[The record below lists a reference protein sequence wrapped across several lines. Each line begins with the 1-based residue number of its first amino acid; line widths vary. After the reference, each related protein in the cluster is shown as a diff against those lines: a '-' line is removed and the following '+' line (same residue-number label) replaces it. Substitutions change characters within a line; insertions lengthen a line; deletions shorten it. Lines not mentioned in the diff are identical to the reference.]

1 MNNIFVFPRD
11 RQGGELSLITIAL
24 ISLLL
29 GSASVLGI
37 FYGAITKSVEYNH
50 FHLVAQEVAED
61 PNSHSDEE
69 ILNSGEALHDM
80 MKQTVDNGAT
90 GIGGQTGGGLGVKLL
105 IQGED
110 ALRKVRLQQYIIKI
124 TISPADPAP
133 KESVT
138 VTIEIVNSIEGTEV
152 IYSLVGSDGYKQT
165 GTLITNAAGMVT
177 FSVPGGD
184 EDVVDTFNVTV
195 GDINEKYTYSF

>member
-1 MNNIFVFPRD
+1 MKNIFMFPRD
-11 RQGGELSLITIAL
+11 RQGGALPLIVVAL

-37 FYGAITKSVEYNH
+37 FYSAISNSTEYNR
-50 FHLVAQEVAED
+50 FHRIAQEVADD
-61 PNSHSDEE
+61 PNSHTQEE
-69 ILNSGEALHDM
+69 ILNAGEALHDM
-80 MKQTVDNGAT
+80 MKETVDSGAT

-105 IQGED
+105 VQGED

-124 TISPADPAP
+124 AISPADPAP
-133 KESVT
+133 QESVT
-138 VTIEIVNSIEGTEV
+138 VTIEVVNSIEGTEV

-165 GTLITNAAGMVT
+165 GELITNAAGMVN

-195 GDINEKYTYSF
+195 ADINEKYTYTF